1 MKLFYIALFA
11 WVMISLS
18 GCKQN
23 DYRGRYVTHLPVQ
36 IEENGDWGFIDR
48 EGNVI
53 LEEEFEE
60 MPSPVLEGCFSVL
73 EKNGYC
79 VYHLDDEGKYSEIA
93 GLSDLAEVGYMQNRL
108 MPVAKKG
115 EHISVVDAA
124 GNCKFVLDKIDD
136 VEVFSCFS
144 FTDGLMRVDL
154 VDGTYVY
161 VNTSG
166 EKMFSKRFSAAT
178 PFFDG
183 YALVEYNEYADSLA
197 ESTIIQALINTSGEI
212 VYRLRENEDMPFLD
226 PSFNRMVIEREDKL
240 YLCTMTGDE
249 ICRLP
254 SKVEEVYAV
263 TEDKYIY
270 ENDDLELGLS
280 SNDGDRLIRPK
291 YESLVFN
298 GKYLLAKHEDIDN
311 ELRLID
317 CDDNLIKTL
326 TGEDF
331 VELYYLA
338 NFDFPLI
345 VETYDDE
352 AYIIDEKG
360 NSLCNKSIANI
371 EYDSFDANWGAVK
384 SNFMP
389 VDSIAN
395 KILSF
400 CNLNGRSPIRY
411 GGAFFMDGGKHCR
424 PQDIA
429 FIRKGNISDFI
440 NKNNAST
447 NIYKDAYSEMRFEVF
462 FDEKIAYSEEEGLR
476 KTPWVNDMLVVV
488 DIRRNFGTELVGEKI
503 RKELE
508 KHNYTLSHSK
518 KGEIDYYLYN
528 GNTNNEIILLWVAKN
543 FVQINFHQK
552 TNSII
557 ESWKSWIEKQE

>member
-1 MKLFYIALFA
+1 MKLFYITLFA
-11 WVMISLS
+11 GVMISLS

-79 VYHLDDEGKYSEIA
+79 VYHLNDEGKYSEIA
-93 GLSDLAEVGYMQNRL
+93 GLSDLSEVGYMQNGL

-124 GNCKFVLDKIDD
+124 GNCKFVLDKIDNI
-136 VEVFSCFS
+136 EVFSCFS
-144 FTDGLMRVDL
+144 FTNGLMRVDL

-161 VNTSG
+161 VNTNG
-166 EKMFSKRFSAAT
+166 EKMFSKRFSAAI
-178 PFFDG
+178 PFLDG
-183 YALVEYNEYADSLA
+183 YALVGYNERNDSLV
-197 ESTIIQALINTSGEI
+197 ESETQALIDTSGEI
-212 VYRLRENEDMPFLD
+212 IYRLRENEDIQFLD
-226 PSFNRMVIEREDKL
+226 PSVNRMVIEREDKL

-270 ENDDLELGLS
+270 ENDDFELGLS

-291 YESLVFN
+291 YESLIFN

-331 VELYYLA
+331 IELYYSA
-338 NFDFPLI
+338 YIDFPLI
-345 VETYDDE
+345 VETYDGE
-352 AYIIDEKG
+352 AYPIDEKG
-360 NSLCNKSIANI
+360 NSLCNRPIANI

-384 SNFMP
+384 SNFTP

-400 CNLNGRSPIRY
+400 CNLDGLSPIRY
-411 GGAFFMDGGKHCR
+411 GGVFFMNGDKHCR
-424 PQDIA
+424 PQDIV
-429 FIRKGNISDFI
+429 FVRKGNVSDFI
-440 NKNNAST
+440 NKNRASI
-447 NIYKDAYSEMRFEVF
+447 NIYKNAYSEMNFLVH
-462 FDEKIAYSEEEGLR
+462 FDEKIAYSDEEGLR
-476 KTPWVNDMLVVV
+476 DTPWVNEMLVKVNIKR
-488 DIRRNFGTELVGEKI
+488 DFGATLVGKKVRE
-503 RKELE
+503 ELE

-518 KGEIDYYLYN
+518 KGEIDYFLYN